1 MSSATSKSTQCE
13 GAVSISGKGQL
24 EGWPTAL
31 LNTCLGPAQRLLRGN
46 ARITRRNHSQCTT
59 TISVVQSTVTLVG
72 TNLKR
77 RRQDPLPRGRQ
88 YMYT

>member
-13 GAVSISGKGQL
+13 GAGSISGKGQL

-59 TISVVQSTVTLVG
+59 TISVVQSTVTLVTRDKSEEEKTRPSPG
-72 TNLKR
+72 A
-77 RRQDPLPRGRQ
+77 PGRK
-88 YMYT
+88 